1 MMKKINTT
9 YLIALSALVFASC
22 SESDGLSSGI
32 PLSKEKIAFAAT
44 LQDGWNGGT
53 SAEAGNS
60 SRAGKPTFSGLAM
73 EQKVL
78 TANEGLAKPLYLHP
92 LETENTSVM
101 NAMPQTRGVMNES
114 STVGSFGVSAV
125 YSKDGVNYSPLFQN
139 EEATQNGSYW
149 FTSSN
154 ATWPLDG
161 SVSFY
166 AYAPYNETSLSLQGS
181 DDFVKNKTIRYTA
194 NTDFSKQPDFI
205 VAKSESNAFTSST
218 ANKAVGLSFSHA
230 LTAITFSISADMI
243 PGKVKSITVSGVYGQ
258 GDYDLSKAS
267 WASLANPSSTYV
279 ITPNDASVNAG
290 ESKALTDKNSALMM
304 IPQHFGP
311 KANANANVSMVFN
324 DGAKDKTVS
333 FSLNGTSWEAG
344 KHITY
349 VLSSSKITTLKMGD
363 LTYPSGWN
371 SVNDGATHKIRK
383 AYDPNTS
390 AGLFVVNEEKEK
402 KVIEANVQLTYDGT
416 SWSLP
421 AGSKLKFS
429 PQYNYFVY
437 YPYQKGGLPGAPA
450 KDASNIDVTSA
461 EKFFAN
467 AIATWKSNNIAA
479 DQSTL
484 EKMNACDL
492 QIGKASLDEDGCSVS
507 FKMEHAM
514 GLAVLNRES
523 KSVPKHY
530 ILSGYPSYTWDNG
543 TTTLI
548 PSATLSNSQK
558 LYATTNTQGV
568 KVIPPSAA
576 STFSST
582 STENDAWTG
591 DVNITAAANGVGTG
605 TAKIKATKV
614 DYNYTMEVG
623 DIYYSDGAM
632 THQNEDLAS
641 VKTPIGIVG
650 YIGNDYWTEKDFDIS
665 RKPVGGH
672 ALVMCLKT
680 IGSTGS
686 TVDAQ
691 EDYKK
696 NGNNGAKVKAY
707 IGNRYAWCSSPSYN
721 RDEKDVENVDSK
733 DKIVKSK
740 NLPYGSGYTETNALI
755 TNWGSAAAAVEAA
768 YQAKHYNT
776 LPAPSSKCTGWF
788 LPTAGQYYAVIKTLG
803 APFSDDWTGIWDGN
817 KSTYPDGGFFRNMTT
832 GTKKNTEDI
841 TNNINDKLKKVGDSN
856 YTEFFGS
863 VNTWAWTS
871 SEFSSTRAVG
881 VDSGVD
887 DSKGS
892 GSVRFNNGHGY
903 KTYQD
908 PVRPFLAF

>member
-9 YLIALSALVFASC
+9 YLIALCALVFASC

-32 PLSKEKIAFAAT
+32 ALSKEKIAFAAT
-44 LQDGWNGGT
+44 LQDGWNGGKST
-53 SAEAGNS
+53 EAGNNS
-60 SRAGKPTFSGLAM
+60 CAGKPTFSGLAM

-92 LETENTSVM
+92 LETENISVM

-114 STVGSFGVSAV
+114 PTVRSFGVSAV
-125 YSKDGVNYSPLFQN
+125 YSKDGVNSSLFQN

-154 ATWPLDG
+154 AKWPLDG

-166 AYAPYNETSLSLQGS
+166 AYAPNNETSLSLQGS
-181 DDFVKNKTIRYTA
+181 DDVVKNKTIRYTA
-194 NTDFSKQPDFI
+194 NTDFSKQPDLI

-218 ANKAVGLSFSHA
+218 ANKAVSLSFSHA

-243 PGKVKSITVSGVYGQ
+243 LGTVKSITVSGVYGQ
-258 GDYDLSKAS
+258 GDYDLSNAS
-267 WASLANPSSTYV
+267 WTSLANPSTYA
-279 ITPNDASVNAG
+279 ITLNASVKAG
-290 ESKALTDKNSALMM
+290 ESKALTGKTSALMM
-304 IPQHFGP
+304 IPQNLG
-311 KANANANVSMVFN
+311 ANAKVSMVFN
-324 DGAKDKTVS
+324 DGSKDKTVT
-333 FSLNGTSWEAG
+333 FPLNGTSWTAG

-349 VLSSSKITTLKMGD
+349 VLSSSKITTLNMGS
-363 LTYPSGWN
+363 LTYPTGWN
-371 SVNDGATHKIRK
+371 RVNTGATNKIRT
-383 AYDPNTS
+383 AYASNAS
-390 AGLFVVNEEKEK
+390 AGLFVVNEEK
-402 KVIEANVQLTYDGT
+402 KVIAANVQLTLSGT

-429 PQYNYFVY
+429 PKYCYFVY
-437 YPYQKGGLPGAPA
+437 YPYQTSLAGLPAVNTTI
-450 KDASNIDVTSA
+450 SDVSSSTQFFGSA
-461 EKFFAN
+461 
-467 AIATWKSNNIAA
+467 IGTWKRSKIAS

-484 EKMNACDL
+484 DKMNACDL

-514 GLAVLNRES
+514 GLAILNRES
-523 KSVPKHY
+523 KSVTKHY
-530 ILSGYPSYTWDNG
+530 ILSGYTTYTWDNG

-548 PSATLSNSQK
+548 PSNTLLYGLK

-582 STENDAWTG
+582 STGNDAWSD

-605 TAKIKATKV
+605 TAKIKATMV
-614 DYNYTMEVG
+614 DYTYTMEVG

-632 THQNEDLAS
+632 THQSEDLAS
-641 VKTPIGIVG
+641 GKTPIGIVG
-650 YIGNDYWTEKDFDIS
+650 YLGNNYWTEKGVS
-665 RKPVGGH
+665 GKGGH

-707 IGNRYAWCSSPSYN
+707 IGTRYAWYSSNSDTGRPKVNSKSLLVNSY
-721 RDEKDVENVDSK
+721 KQS
-733 DKIVKSK
+733 
-740 NLPYGSGYTETNALI
+740 YGSGYTDTNYLI
-755 TNWGSAAAAVEAA
+755 NKWNSEAAAAFH
-768 YQAKHYNT
+768 AKIYNT
-776 LPAPSSKCTGWF
+776 LPANSSKCTGWF
-788 LPTAGQYYAVIKTLG
+788 LPSAGQYYAVMSQLG
-803 APFSDDWTGIWDGN
+803 GGI
-817 KSTYPDGGFFRNMTT
+817 SPDTWELNEYFGNMTT
-832 GTKKNTEDI
+832 VTK
-841 TNNINDKLKKVGDSN
+841 NINNKLKKVGDSN
-856 YTEFFGS
+856 HTEFFGDI
-863 VNTWAWTS
+863 NTWAWTS
-871 SEFSSTRAVG
+871 SEFSSTYAVR
-881 VDSGVD
+881 VDSGID
-887 DSKGS
+887 DSKGL
-892 GSVRFNNGHGY
+892 GSVRFDSYGY
-903 KTYQD
+903 GFGTKMFLL

>member
-1 MMKKINTT
+1 MKKNNTT

-32 PLSKEKIAFAAT
+32 ALSKEKIAFAAT

-53 SAEAGNS
+53 SAGAGND

-92 LETENTSVM
+92 LETENTTVM

-125 YSKDGVNYSPLFQN
+125 YSKGGDNSSLFHN
-139 EEATQNGSYW
+139 EEATQNGNYW
-149 FTSSN
+149 FTSSKK
-154 ATWPLDG
+154 TWPLDG

-194 NTDFSKQPDFI
+194 NTTDFSKQPDLI

-218 ANKAVGLSFSHA
+218 ANKAVSLSFSHA

-243 PGKVKSITVSGVYGQ
+243 PGMVKSITVSGVYGQ
-258 GDYDLSKAS
+258 GDYDLSKGKWIS
-267 WASLANPSSTYV
+267 WANPSSTYDIKQLNV
-279 ITPNDASVNAG
+279 SVKAG
-290 ESKALTDKNSALMM
+290 ESKPLTGKTSALMM
-304 IPQHFGP
+304 IPQKLGP
-311 KANANANVSMVFN
+311 DANVSMVFY
-324 DGAKDKTVS
+324 DGKKDKTVS
-333 FSLNGTSWEAG
+333 FSLNGTSWDAG

-349 VLSSSKITTLKMGD
+349 VLSSSKITTLNMGSLD
-363 LTYPSGWN
+363 YPAGWN
-371 SVNDGATHKIRK
+371 SVNTGAKNQIRT
-383 AYDPNTS
+383 AYASNTS
-390 AGLFVVNEEKEK
+390 AGLFVVNEDRK
-402 KVIEANVQLTYDGT
+402 IIAANVQLTYNGT

-437 YPYQKGGLPGAPA
+437 YPYQLGGLPDAPD
-450 KDASNIDVTSA
+450 KDTPNIDVASA
-461 EKFFAN
+461 KNFFAN
-467 AIATWKSNNIAA
+467 AIDKWKSIKIAIA
-479 DQSTL
+479 TDQSTL
-484 EKMNACDL
+484 EKMNDCDL
-492 QIGKASLDEDGCSVS
+492 QIGKALLNEDGCSVS

-523 KSVPKHY
+523 KSVTKHY
-530 ILSGYPSYTWDNG
+530 ILRGHTSYTWDNG

-548 PSATLSNSQK
+548 PSDTLSNSQK

-568 KVIPPSAA
+568 KVIPPSVV

-582 STENDAWTG
+582 STGNDAWTG

-614 DYNYTMEVG
+614 DYNYTMAVG

-632 THQNEDLAS
+632 THQTEALAS
-641 VKTPIGIVG
+641 GKTPIGIVG
-650 YIGNDYWTEKDFDIS
+650 YITMNNDGNYWTEKDTKKGID
-665 RKPVGGH
+665 GGH

-680 IGSTGS
+680 IGFTGKTS
-686 TVDAQ
+686 
-691 EDYKK
+691 
-696 NGNNGAKVKAY
+696 
-707 IGNRYAWCSSPSYN
+707 IGTGYAWYSSNSDAGRPKVN
-721 RDEKDVENVDSK
+721 SK
-733 DKIVKSK
+733 DLLVNSK
-740 NLPYGSGYTETNALI
+740 NQSYGSGYTETNELI
-755 TNWGSAAAAVEAA
+755 KKWGTAAA
-768 YQAKHYNT
+768 YQAQNYKT
-776 LPAPSSKCTGWF
+776 LPANSSKCTGWF
-788 LPTAGQYYAVIKTLG
+788 LPTVGQYYAVMTTLG

-817 KSTYPDGGFFRNMTT
+817 TSTHPKLGFFRNMTT
-832 GTKKNTEDI
+832 V
-841 TNNINDKLKKVGDSN
+841 TNNINDKLKTVGDSN

-871 SEFSSTRAVG
+871 SEFSSANAVF

-887 DSKGS
+887 DKQGS
-892 GSVRFNNGHGY
+892 GSVRFGPNS
-903 KTYQD
+903 KTYQA

>member
-1 MMKKINTT
+1 MKKINTT

-32 PLSKEKIAFAAT
+32 ALSKEKIAFAAT

-53 SAEAGNS
+53 SAEAGNN

-92 LETENTSVM
+92 LETENISVM

-166 AYAPYNETSLSLQGS
+166 AYAPYNDASLSLQGS

-194 NTDFSKQPDFI
+194 NTDFSKQPDLI

-218 ANKAVGLSFSHA
+218 ANKAVGLSFNHA

-258 GDYDLSKAS
+258 GDYDFSNAS
-267 WASLANPSSTYV
+267 WVSLASPSTYV
-279 ITPNDASVNAG
+279 IKPNDASVNAG
-290 ESKALTDKNSALMM
+290 ESKALTDKNSALML
-304 IPQHFGP
+304 IPQDLGADA
-311 KANANANVSMVFN
+311 KVSMVFN
-324 DGAKDKTVS
+324 DGAIDKTVS
-333 FSLNGTSWEAG
+333 FSLDGTSWTAG

-349 VLSSSKITTLKMGD
+349 VLSSSKITTLNMGS
-363 LTYPSGWN
+363 LTYPTAWN
-371 SVNDGATHKIRK
+371 SVNDGATYKIRT
-383 AYDPNTS
+383 AYDDPNS
-390 AGLFVVNEEKEK
+390 SVDAGLFVVNEEK
-402 KVIEANVQLTYDGT
+402 KVIGANVQLTYDGT

-421 AGSKLKFS
+421 KGSKLKFS
-429 PQYNYFVY
+429 PKYCYFVY
-437 YPYQKGGLPGAPA
+437 YPYQSDGLPDAPA
-450 KDASNIDVTSA
+450 KGTEATEENVASADN
-461 EKFFAN
+461 FFAN
-467 AIATWKSNNIAA
+467 AIEKWKSSKLAA

-484 EKMNACDL
+484 EKMNDCDL

-507 FKMEHAM
+507 FNMEHAM
-514 GLAVLNRES
+514 GLAILNRES

-530 ILSGYPSYTWDNG
+530 ILSGYPSSYTWDNG

-582 STENDAWTG
+582 STENDAWSG

-605 TAKIKATKV
+605 TATIKATKV

-632 THQNEDLAS
+632 THQREDLAS
-641 VKTPIGIVG
+641 GKTPIGIVG

-686 TVDAQ
+686 TKAAQ
-691 EDYKK
+691 EGK
-696 NGNNGAKVKAY
+696 NVQAY
-707 IGNRYAWCSSPSYN
+707 IGTGYAWYSSNTDAGRTKINNKDLLVNSY
-721 RDEKDVENVDSK
+721 KQS
-733 DKIVKSK
+733 
-740 NLPYGSGYTETNALI
+740 YGSGYTETAALI
-755 TNWGSAAAAVEAA
+755 NKWGSAAAAA
-768 YQAKHYNT
+768 YHAQNYKT

-788 LPTAGQYYAVIKTLG
+788 LPTAGQYYAVMTNLG
-803 APFSDDWTGIWDGN
+803 ATFSSDWTGIWDGN
-817 KSTYPDGGFFRNMTT
+817 TSTHPKLGFFSNMTT
-832 GTKKNTEDI
+832 VTK
-841 TNNINDKLKKVGDSN
+841 NINDKLKKVGDSN

-871 SEFSSTRAVG
+871 SEFSSTYAVSI
-881 VDSGVD
+881 DSGVN

-892 GSVRFNNGHGY
+892 GSVRFRNNTSA
-903 KTYQD
+903 KVYQG

>member
-22 SESDGLSSGI
+22 SESDGLSNGI
-32 PLSKEKIAFAAT
+32 ALSKEKIAFAAT

-125 YSKDGVNYSPLFQN
+125 VYSKDGVNYSPLFQN

-166 AYAPYNETSLSLQGS
+166 AYAPYNDASLSLQGS

-194 NTDFSKQPDFI
+194 NTDFSKQPDLI

-218 ANKAVGLSFSHA
+218 TSSPANKAVGLSFSHA

-258 GDYDLSKAS
+258 GDYDFSTEK
-267 WASLANPSSTYV
+267 WIRLANPSSTYV
-279 ITPNDASVNAG
+279 IKLNDDDASVKAG
-290 ESKALTDKNSALMM
+290 ESKPLTDKNSALMM
-304 IPQHFGP
+304 IPQKLGP
-311 KANANANVSMVFN
+311 DANVSMVFY
-324 DGAKDKTVS
+324 DGKKDKTVS
-333 FSLNGTSWEAG
+333 FSLNGTWDAG

-349 VLSSSKITTLKMGD
+349 VLSSSKITTLNMGS
-363 LTYPSGWN
+363 LTYPTGWN
-371 SVNDGATHKIRK
+371 SVNTGAKNQIRK
-383 AYDPNTS
+383 AYDEPNS
-390 AGLFVVNEEKEK
+390 SVDAGLFVVNEKN

-492 QIGKASLDEDGCSVS
+492 QIGKATLDDDGCSVN

-530 ILSGYPSYTWDNG
+530 ILSGYPSYTYTWDNG

-548 PSATLSNSQK
+548 PSATLSNGQM

-568 KVIPPSAA
+568 KVIPPSVA

-582 STENDAWTG
+582 SIGNDAWTG

-614 DYNYTMEVG
+614 DYNYTMAVG

-632 THQNEDLAS
+632 THQTEALAS
-641 VKTPIGIVG
+641 GKTPIGIVG
-650 YIGNDYWTEKDFDIS
+650 YLGNDYWTES
-665 RKPVGGH
+665 NTGSGYGGH
-672 ALVMCLKT
+672 ALVMCLKI

-686 TVDAQ
+686 TKAAQ
-691 EDYKK
+691 EGK
-696 NGNNGAKVKAY
+696 NVQAY
-707 IGNRYAWCSSPSYN
+707 IGTRYVWYSSNSDTGRKLY
-721 RDEKDVENVDSK
+721 VDSK
-733 DKIVKSK
+733 NKIVDSK
-740 NLPYGSGYTETNALI
+740 NQIYGSGYTDTNYLI
-755 TNWGSAAAAVEAA
+755 NKWGSNAAAA
-768 YQAKHYNT
+768 YQAKNYKT
-776 LPAPSSKCTGWF
+776 LSAPSSKCTGWF
-788 LPTAGQYYAVIKTLG
+788 LPSAGQYYAVMTNLG

-817 KSTYPDGGFFRNMTT
+817 TSTHPKLGFFDNMTT
-832 GTKKNTEDI
+832 VTK
-841 TNNINDKLKKVGDSN
+841 NINDKLKNVGDSN

-871 SEFSSTRAVG
+871 SEFSSTNAVV

-892 GSVRFNNGHGY
+892 GSVRFINNFS
-903 KTYQD
+903 KTSQL